1 MVHQPRKSRIDRGVG
16 QYGFNDYYAV
26 LGLPVTVHATLIRK
40 RYITIVK
47 RLHPDV
53 FGFSAQDKEL
63 ANQYLS
69 KMVNPAYNVL
79 NQERERTEYTAILR
93 LLAKRLIKGKQTV
106 APQADVAK
114 KLLRSPNTMYY
125 EQAIMA
131 IAEKQYDRL
140 ERIIDSIALIS
151 ELNLV
156 YLLTQEGYQ
165 HQEAAPI
172 IVPQPETLTVRAS
185 SPAPTKPA
193 PADNNNND
201 DSAIF
206 RQHLRRGEE
215 LVQQKQWSMALKELR
230 AAIQLD
236 DKSSRCHALLGVVYV
251 NQKLAGMAKN
261 SFQRAIQINPKE
273 PLALEYLANLN
284 GQAPTTPKKTAPG
297 ASPPKTEPKKG
308 GFFGWL
314 GK

>member
-1 MVHQPRKSRIDRGVG
+1 MVHQPRRSRIDRGVG

-26 LGLPVTVHATLIRK
+26 LGLPITVHMSVVRK
-40 RYITIVK
+40 RYIAIVK

-53 FGFSAQDKEL
+53 FGFSPHEKEL

-93 LLAKRLIKGKQTV
+93 LLAKRLIKGKQIVT
-106 APQADVAK
+106 PKADVAK

-125 EQAIMA
+125 EQAITA

-165 HQEAAPI
+165 HQEVAPLMT
-172 IVPQPETLTVRAS
+172 PQPETVSVRTSVRAAGS
-185 SPAPTKPA
+185 PSPAPSSN
-193 PADNNNND
+193 ADD
-201 DSAIF
+201 TAAF
-206 RQHLRRGEE
+206 RQLLRKGEE

-230 AAIQLD
+230 AAVQLD

-261 SFQRAIQINPKE
+261 SFQRAIQLNPKE
-273 PLALEYLANLN
+273 PLALEYLASLN
-284 GQAPTTPKKTAPG
+284 GQVPSAAKKPG
-297 ASPPKTEPKKG
+297 TSSASPKTEPKKG